1 MKILIKI
8 EEYLPETQQI
18 VVKFCSSQSE
28 KSIND
33 IQPLTIDLKNLELF
47 DTELFLESLALHGQQ
62 IIDRYKQ
69 LQFGE
74 DIENGPLDITKLIG
88 RTIERQEFPRNKKM
102 IPMRRVEL

>member
-28 KSIND
+28 KSID
-33 IQPLTIDLKNLELF
+33 DVRALAIDLDKLELF

-74 DIENGPLDITKLIG
+74 EIENGPLDITKLLG
-88 RTIERQEFPRNKKM
+88 KTIERKKFPRTKKM
-102 IPMRRVEL
+102 LPMRRVEL

>member
-1 MKILIKI
+1 MKIIIKI

-18 VVKFCSSQSE
+18 IVKFCSSQSE
-28 KSIND
+28 KSID
-33 IQPLTIDLKNLELF
+33 DAQALTIDLDKLELF

-74 DIENGPLDITKLIG
+74 DIKNGPLDITKLVG
-88 RTIERQEFPRNKKM
+88 RTIERQEFPKNKKM
-102 IPMRRVEL
+102 IPMRRIEL

>member
-1 MKILIKI
+1 MKIIIKI

-28 KSIND
+28 KSID
-33 IQPLTIDLKNLELF
+33 DAQALTIDLDKLELF

-74 DIENGPLDITKLIG
+74 DIKNGALDITKLVG
-88 RTIERQEFPRNKKM
+88 RTIERQEFPKNKKM
-102 IPMRRVEL
+102 IPMRRIEL